1 MELDDLTEELST
13 EEDEADTTLDDANDL
28 DEEDNSKTKEELIND
43 FIDMREFLA
52 YIPCCA
58 HNLQLVLKDGFKL
71 DKTYENLLKNV
82 SLIVSKSKQSAIIAE
97 LLRDLDKF
105 LHKNI
110 LTRWNSILFL
120 IRSVLKISP
129 AF

>member
-71 DKTYENLLKNV
+71 DKTYENLLKKV

-97 LLRDLDKF
+97 
-105 LHKNI
+105 
-110 LTRWNSILFL
+110 
-120 IRSVLKISP
+120 
-129 AF
+129 

>member
-43 FIDMREFLA
+43 LIDMRQFLA
-52 YIPCCA
+52 CIPCCA

-71 DKTYENLLKNV
+71 DKTYEGYFPAK
-82 SLIVSKSKQSAIIAE
+82 
-97 LLRDLDKF
+97 
-105 LHKNI
+105 
-110 LTRWNSILFL
+110 
-120 IRSVLKISP
+120 KIYTI
-129 AF
+129 FF